1 MSIQQNATR
10 TLNEDYRRRESYTV
24 SFKLDVCRYFRDF
37 PNATVSGC
45 ARNFGLT
52 NKQVRYF
59 RRNEEAYRNMSTRR
73 QRRNIIRPERVKLR
87 AKYPDQ
93 ERNVFQHFVD
103 QRQQG
108 KFI

>member
-1 MSIQQNATR
+1 LDFEFDDFKIESNNLL
-10 TLNEDYRRRESYTV
+10 LN
-24 SFKLDVCRYFRDF
+24 LH
-37 PNATVSGC
+37 
-45 ARNFGLT
+45 
-52 NKQVRYF
+52 F